1 LFCFEES
8 MYIYLFINDLVFS
21 IKNVIKINIYKNSNY
36 LYRVENKS
44 VSLVKIQKPP
54 FIIHV
59 FFLQKYIILLLALF
73 FK

>member
-8 MYIYLFINDLVFS
+8 MFYLFINALVFS
-21 IKNVIKINIYKNSNY
+21 IKNTIKINIYKNSNY
-36 LYRVENKS
+36 LYWVENKS

-59 FFLQKYIILLLALF
+59 LFLQKYIILLLALF